1 MTKIA
6 QIQDR
11 GATVAWS
18 PIQAFADVIALGAK
32 DSGSIG
38 FDSSGGALELFD
50 LGITSSLAKPRV
62 MGSVKTT
69 SRFSSIGWTPGTT
82 QLRSNPKFTMG
93 LIAGGMDDGTVN
105 IWNPKSII
113 IKDKTDNSSSAL
125 LSTIERNSGAITALQ
140 FNPHGDSANLL
151 ATGSSQGEILVSSLE
166 NPIQPTVTIP
176 SDAHS
181 SSTSNN
187 AGITQLA
194 WNPEVAHIIASAAGN
209 GVVTIWDLRQNKPW
223 CELRVEVSG
232 APVSDVKWNPVN
244 GMHIITAS
252 GDDRSPV
259 LKLWDLRASMS
270 MPLATLEGHQQGI
283 MSMDW
288 CPHDETLL
296 VSCGKDNRTILWD
309 VHTLQSIAELPND
322 EVKHEVNASASSQEL
337 YGSAMPSGL
346 SSSQQKRYSV
356 KWSPIRRGI
365 LSTCSFDRKVQAH
378 SVLGVA
384 TKSGRPPKWM
394 KPASGVSCSFGGTI
408 LSFGTAHKT
417 LTLATHVEQPKLKK
431 LVELFEA
438 ATANSDYAGFSANK
452 AVEFANE
459 RDPYEAQFWGF
470 MQLMFDANARQSL
483 LEYLGFDAQQISD
496 KASEFK
502 ENEIDMSKLS
512 LESKAAM
519 PMSTNAK
526 NIVKRALLVGNFEAA
541 VDCCI
546 HAGNFSDALVLAS
559 CGGSKLWAKTQHEF
573 FASEAKKRPYLSIVS
588 SVIHQNFGDFVAASD
603 PAKWQETLA
612 MICTYSSQDEYRS
625 LCEALGDHLESV
637 GDMPN
642 ASVCF
647 LCAMNLEKASKY
659 WLHQL
664 ESTKT
669 DVFEDE
675 CIALHKFAMKC
686 DIFLQATGGNNETLP
701 REVSHVLYRYAKI
714 LADQGL
720 FQSAAKYCKSDSQDC
735 KELMDRLYRCKDS
748 QLCVQAMGL
757 TPDFPFEYIN
767 VGVAPVS
774 SVAAPNQAVH
784 TSKGTMQQSTFPEA
798 SSKLPSKS
806 KMGTR
811 NGYSSSNN
819 GYSNGAGFQQQQYT
833 QPTTQQQSFSSQ
845 QQQYSQQQ
853 QQYTQ
858 QQYTQQQQQGVYSQY
873 GAQGQQ
879 QMHVE
884 MQQNDLQ
891 LPSGWMALQDPASG
905 LTYYANQSTGET
917 TWDKPV
923 MQQSQTPVRT
933 AQETL
938 LTSTSKLASK
948 YGDGFVTS
956 ASHPGL
962 AAQYGNVGTSN
973 PYSDSSRPGTAVF
986 NKVEKPPVSG
996 TFNVKKLSQVA
1007 DSTEYKSTIED
1018 LLASVTSLSALP
1030 LGPSETKHLSE
1041 VQKAVAIFSKR
1052 LANGDM
1058 ESDVAVNVT
1067 QIVSCMKNKD
1077 FVNATTIH
1085 TSLVNGYWKQHK
1097 DWLKGFKFL
1106 IQMNA
1111 KFFQSSRSQQDQWAM

>member
-18 PIQAFADVIALGAK
+18 PIQSFADVIALGAK

-38 FDSSGGALELFD
+38 FDSSGGELELFD

-113 IKDKTDNSSSAL
+113 IKDKTDNTSSTAL
-125 LSTIERNSGAITALQ
+125 LSTIERNSGAISALQ
-140 FNPHGDSANLL
+140 FNPHRDSANLL
-151 ATGSSQGEILVSSLE
+151 ATGSSEGEILVSSLE

-176 SDAHS
+176 SDAYPS
-181 SSTSNN
+181 SSN

-244 GMHIITAS
+244 GMHIMTAS

-270 MPLATLEGHQQGI
+270 MPLASLEGHHQGI
-283 MSMDW
+283 LSMDW

-322 EVKHEVNASASSQEL
+322 EMKREVNTNASSQEL
-337 YGSAMPSGL
+337 YGSTMPSGL

-356 KWSPIRRGI
+356 KWSPNRRGI

-378 SVLGVA
+378 SVLGLA

-394 KPASGVSCSFGGTI
+394 KPASGVSCSFGGTVT
-408 LSFGTAHKT
+408 SFGTSNKM
-417 LTLATHVEQPKLKK
+417 LTLGTHVEQPKLKK
-431 LVELFEA
+431 AVELFEA
-438 ATANSDYAGFSANK
+438 ATYNGDYAGFSAAR
-452 AVEFANE
+452 AVECANE

-470 MQLMFDANARQSL
+470 MQLMFDPNPRQSL
-483 LEYLGFDAQQISD
+483 LDYLGFDAQEISE
-496 KASEFK
+496 KASELK
-502 ENEIDMSKLS
+502 ENEIDISKLS
-512 LESKAAM
+512 LESKGTM
-519 PMSTNAK
+519 PMSKNVE
-526 NIVKRALLVGNFEAA
+526 NIVKRSLLVGNFEAA

-546 HAGNFSDALVLAS
+546 RSGNFSDALMLAS
-559 CGGSKLWAKTQHEF
+559 CGGSELWAKTQHEF
-573 FASEAKKRPYLSIVS
+573 FASEAKKRPYLSILS
-588 SVIHQNFGDFVAASD
+588 SVIHQNFGDYIAISD

-612 MICTYSSQDEYRS
+612 MICTFSSEEEYRS
-625 LCEALGDHLESV
+625 LCEALGDHLESA

-659 WLHQL
+659 WLRQL

-669 DVFEDE
+669 DVIEDE
-675 CIALHKFAMKC
+675 CILLHKFAIKC
-686 DIFLQATGGNNETLP
+686 AVFLQATGHNEMMP
-701 REVSHVLYRYAKI
+701 QDVSYVLYRYAKI
-714 LADQGL
+714 LADQGM
-720 FQSAAKYCKSDSQDC
+720 FQSAAKFCKSDSQDC

-748 QLCVQAMGL
+748 QICVQAMGV
-757 TPDFPFEYIN
+757 TPDFPFEYMN
-767 VGVAPVS
+767 VGVSPS
-774 SVAAPNQAVH
+774 PTVAAQADSSAKATV
-784 TSKGTMQQSTFPEA
+784 QQSAYPKT
-798 SSKLPSKS
+798 SSKLPSQAKVS
-806 KMGTR
+806 TASGYLAKDVHR
-811 NGYSSSNN
+811 NGV
-819 GYSNGAGFQQQQYT
+819 GYQQHQYAQQ
-833 QPTTQQQSFSSQ
+833 TTQQQPIAAQ

-853 QQYTQ
+853 QQYAQQ
-858 QQYTQQQQQGVYSQY
+858 QQYTQQQQQYTQHGGYSQY
-873 GAQGQQ
+873 GAYEQQ
-879 QMHVE
+879 QMTGVT
-884 MQQNDLQ
+884 QQQTDSQ

-905 LTYYANQSTGET
+905 RTYYANQSTGET

-923 MQQSQTPVRT
+923 TQSQTPART
-933 AQETL
+933 VQETIL
-938 LTSTSKLASK
+938 SSTSKLASK

-956 ASHPGL
+956 ASHPAL

-986 NKVEKPPVSG
+986 SKVQKPPVSG

-1007 DSTEYKSTIED
+1007 DSTEYKSTIDD
-1018 LLASVTSLSALP
+1018 LLSSVTSLSALP
-1030 LGPSETKHLSE
+1030 LGPSERKQLAE

-1067 QIVSCMKNKD
+1067 QIVSCMKNND
-1077 FVNATTIH
+1077 FVTATTIH
-1085 TSLVNGYWKQHK
+1085 TSLVNGYWKEHK